1 VSCPVV
7 DPVADSDLETAS
19 AEQIVAYA
27 VERFGKGLALAAS
40 FQDCVLIDVAIRVRP
55 DLEVVFLDT
64 GFHFPETLTYVEAV
78 RRRYQLRLTVIGR
91 PTDTCPPC
99 GQTGC
104 CQQRKVHAL
113 DRALVGKHAWM
124 SGLRRAD
131 SPHRAHTP
139 AIGWDARRELIKVN
153 PVARWSDLDVAA
165 YSAEHELVAHP
176 LAAAGFTSIG
186 CQPTTR
192 PVAPGAHPRSGRW
205 PGTNK
210 TECGLHL

>member
-1 VSCPVV
+1 VSCPVA
-7 DPVADSDLETAS
+7 DPVAGSDLETAS

-27 VERFGKGLALAAS
+27 VGRFGKGLALAAS
-40 FQDCVLIDVAIRVRP
+40 FQDCVLIDIATRVCP

-64 GFHFPETLTYVEAV
+64 GFHFPETLAYVEDI
-78 RRRYQLRLTVIGR
+78 RRRYQLRLTVIG
-91 PTDTCPPC
+91 PGTDTCPPC

-104 CQQRKVHAL
+104 CQQRKVHSL
-113 DRALVGKHAWM
+113 DRALAGKHAWM

-131 SPHRAHTP
+131 SPQRAHTP
-139 AIGWDARRELIKVN
+139 VIGWDVRRHLVKVN
-153 PVARWSDLDVAA
+153 PIALWSDLDVAA
-165 YSAEHELVAHP
+165 YSSEHELVVHP

-205 PGTNK
+205 PGTGK